1 MLVFD
6 RNGQGSLS
14 CSIFAFQA
22 QHAVVDKGLQN
33 QQLASFCGCM
43 NGALRDICMKGFI
56 APCSIGVNTDCLIGP
71 HTLLQGPFGE
81 LNVAIKG
88 GNVQGHPFLIP
99 E

>member
-6 RNGQGSLS
+6 RDGQGSLS
-14 CSIFAFQA
+14 CCIFAFQA
-22 QHAVVDKGLQN
+22 QHAAIDKGLQN
-33 QQLASFCGCM
+33 QQLARFCGRM
-43 NGALRDICMKGFI
+43 NGAFRDICMKGVV
-56 APCSIGVNTDCLIGP
+56 APRSAGVHTHRLVGP

-88 GNVQGHPFLIP
+88 GYVQGHPFLKP